1 MCDHLRKKKALYCAF
16 ILPSLFHKIGSTSL
30 KSRRVN
36 GIRNIIAFNKC
47 LNNLPFL
54 PFFKAVIRLLPLRQ
68 TVSSA
73 PPFCFALRNCQ
84 NISSLFPGLL
94 DRCPFFFPLPNLVN
108 ASWLIMKN
116 KQWDL
121 NQSESEKFFERSPF
135 RIFFLKLWIAFAILT
150 SLLKCQDK

>member
-1 MCDHLRKKKALYCAF
+1 MWPLKKKESLYCAF
-16 ILPSLFHKIGSTSL
+16 ILPSLLHKIGRTSL
-30 KSRRVN
+30 QSRRVN
-36 GIRNIIAFNKC
+36 VIRNIIAFKSALITC
-47 LNNLPFL
+47 CFWHH
-54 PFFKAVIRLLPLRQ
+54 FKAVIRLLPLRQ
-68 TVSSA
+68 TVWSA